1 MPASSDGVAAVT
13 PGDTDDL
20 VWRRSADT
28 AYVESPD
35 RTVVLDLD
43 HLDRAP
49 YVFEATAAQ
58 IYGQV
63 DGIRTETEIV
73 AALAERYDAP
83 IEALARDVRAF
94 LDQLERLGLVLS
106 VRGA

>member
-13 PGDTDDL
+13 PGDT
-20 VWRRSADT
+20 VWRRSTET

-58 IYGQV
+58 IWSHI
-63 DGIRTETEIV
+63 DGVCSEREIV
-73 AALAERYDAP
+73 TALARVYDAP
-83 IEALARDVRAF
+83 VEALARDVRAF
-94 LDQLERLGLVLS
+94 LDQLEGLGLVLA
-106 VRGA
+106 VRST